1 MSRQTWTTTAP
12 AKKRFLTG
20 AGPARATHEVAETF
34 PKIPALVVDYKR
46 CGKAGCRCTT
56 GMPHGPYFYLRWR
69 EGPIQRRRYVR
80 ASDVPAVRAI
90 LDKRRTERNLQRLA
104 FALSLHSCH
113 GLDRLVAEVEARLRA
128 EGEDS

>member
-1 MSRQTWTTTAP
+1 MTQQTWTTGTS
-12 AKKRFLTG
+12 AKKRFLG
-20 AGPARATHEVAETF
+20 DAGLARAPREVAETF

-56 GMPHGPYFYLRWR
+56 GLPHGPYFYLRWR
-69 EGPIQRRRYVR
+69 EGPIQRRRYVH

-90 LDKRRTERNLQRLA
+90 LEKRRTERNLQRLA
-104 FALSLHSCH
+104 FALSLHSCR